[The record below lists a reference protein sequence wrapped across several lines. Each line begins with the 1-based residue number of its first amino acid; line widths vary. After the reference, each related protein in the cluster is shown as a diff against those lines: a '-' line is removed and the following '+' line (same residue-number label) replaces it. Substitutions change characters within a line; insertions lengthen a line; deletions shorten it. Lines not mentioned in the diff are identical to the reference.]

1 MNEENIYSNCD
12 NCHIVGIY
20 IFLQQLWCKCWYQL
34 FRPKLWNKQIRESFQ
49 TKRNERQ
56 LCDSQFLDVGRC
68 GSSHQKHSLR
78 QIFQIH
84 RKNLSFIS
92 VNFDDSDNMFKELV
106 RTDGL
111 SEVSQFYE
119 KDGMESEVYKRYRL
133 KSGMNSYLL
142 DKDGKILAINP
153 TQQQLTKYFCQ

>member
-1 MNEENIYSNCD
+1 MRRAFTAIATIAILLVFTSSYNSYDVSVDINSFAPNFEISKLGNHFKLSETRGNYVIVNFWTSDDAEARIRNIHYDRFFKS
-12 NCHIVGIY
+12 IG
-20 IFLQQLWCKCWYQL
+20 
-34 FRPKLWNKQIRESFQ
+34 
-49 TKRNERQ
+49 
-56 LCDSQFLDVGRC
+56 
-68 GSSHQKHSLR
+68 
-78 QIFQIH
+78 
-84 RKNLSFIS
+84 KNLSFIS

-153 TQQQLTKYFCQ
+153 MQQQLTKYFCQ

>member
-1 MNEENIYSNCD
+1 MRRTFTAIATIAILLVFTSSYNSYDVSVDINSFAPNFEISKLGNHFKLSETRGNYVIVNFWTSDDAEARIRNIHYDRFFKS
-12 NCHIVGIY
+12 IG
-20 IFLQQLWCKCWYQL
+20 
-34 FRPKLWNKQIRESFQ
+34 
-49 TKRNERQ
+49 
-56 LCDSQFLDVGRC
+56 
-68 GSSHQKHSLR
+68 
-78 QIFQIH
+78 
-84 RKNLSFIS
+84 KNLSFIS

-142 DKDGKILAINP
+142 DKDGKILVINP

>member
-1 MNEENIYSNCD
+1 MRRTFTAIATIAILLVFTSSYNSYDVSVDINSFAPNFEISKLGNHFKLSETEARIRNIHYDRFFKS
-12 NCHIVGIY
+12 IG
-20 IFLQQLWCKCWYQL
+20 
-34 FRPKLWNKQIRESFQ
+34 
-49 TKRNERQ
+49 
-56 LCDSQFLDVGRC
+56 
-68 GSSHQKHSLR
+68 
-78 QIFQIH
+78 
-84 RKNLSFIS
+84 KNLSFIS

>member
-1 MNEENIYSNCD
+1 MRRTFTAIATIAILLVFTSSYNSYDVSVDINSFAPNFEISRLGNHFKLSETRGNYVIVNFWTSDDAEARIRNIHYDRFFKS
-12 NCHIVGIY
+12 IG
-20 IFLQQLWCKCWYQL
+20 
-34 FRPKLWNKQIRESFQ
+34 
-49 TKRNERQ
+49 
-56 LCDSQFLDVGRC
+56 
-68 GSSHQKHSLR
+68 
-78 QIFQIH
+78 
-84 RKNLSFIS
+84 KNLSFIS
-92 VNFDDSDNMFKELV
+92 VNMFKELV
-106 RTDGL
+106 RTDRL

>member
-1 MNEENIYSNCD
+1 MRRTFTAIATIAILLVFTSSYNSYDVSVDINSFAPNFEISKLGNHFKLSETRGNYVIVNFWTSDDAEARIRNIHYDRFSNPSEK
-12 NCHIVGIY
+12 
-20 IFLQQLWCKCWYQL
+20 F
-34 FRPKLWNKQIRESFQ
+34 E
-49 TKRNERQ
+49 
-56 LCDSQFLDVGRC
+56 
-68 GSSHQKHSLR
+68 
-78 QIFQIH
+78 
-84 RKNLSFIS
+84 FIS

>member
-1 MNEENIYSNCD
+1 MRRTFTAIATIAILLVFTSSYNSYDVSVDINSFAPNFEISKLGNHFKLSETRGNYV
-12 NCHIVGIY
+12 IVNFWTSDYAEARI
-20 IFLQQLWCKCWYQL
+20 
-34 FRPKLWNKQIRESFQ
+34 
-49 TKRNERQ
+49 
-56 LCDSQFLDVGRC
+56 
-68 GSSHQKHSLR
+68 
-78 QIFQIH
+78 

>member
-1 MNEENIYSNCD
+1 MRRTFTAIATIAILLVFTSSYNSYDVSVDINSFAPNFEISKLGNHFKLSETRGNYVIVNFWTSDDAEARIRNIHYDRFFKS
-12 NCHIVGIY
+12 IG
-20 IFLQQLWCKCWYQL
+20 
-34 FRPKLWNKQIRESFQ
+34 
-49 TKRNERQ
+49 
-56 LCDSQFLDVGRC
+56 
-68 GSSHQKHSLR
+68 
-78 QIFQIH
+78 
-84 RKNLSFIS
+84 KNLSFIS

-111 SEVSQFYE
+111 
-119 KDGMESEVYKRYRL
+119 SEVYKRYRL

>member
-1 MNEENIYSNCD
+1 MRRTFTAIATIAILLVFTSSYNSYDVSVDINSFAPNFEISKLGNHFKLSETRGNYV
-12 NCHIVGIY
+12 IVNFWTSDYAEARIG
-20 IFLQQLWCKCWYQL
+20 
-34 FRPKLWNKQIRESFQ
+34 
-49 TKRNERQ
+49 
-56 LCDSQFLDVGRC
+56 
-68 GSSHQKHSLR
+68 
-78 QIFQIH
+78 
-84 RKNLSFIS
+84 KNLSFIS